1 MPNGFAEDIEKNLT
15 TECPD
20 KSHKIQIYNSNQ
32 SDKIKEVDMKTI
44 MDTWSKLDCII
55 TTPTIEA
62 GVSYDCD
69 RFDIIYGVEVDTQ
82 GYESVTIEVITGART
97 DGTVTPLL
105 QESDVSGSYSG
116 SVADE
121 DLIGL
126 EADAALLTAQSRTR
140 FGYIGKKRYVRVSL
154 VSTSVTTGLTAGAS
168 VILGHPKTAPV
179 A

>member
-1 MPNGFAEDIEKNLT
+1 MASRDLKNDIKIVNGVNIT
-15 TECPD
+15 
-20 KSHKIQIYNSNQ
+20 S
-32 SDKIKEVDMKTI
+32 
-44 MDTWSKLDCII
+44 I
-55 TTPTIEA
+55 TTNTTTA
-62 GVSYDCD
+62 
-69 RFDIIYGVEVDTQ
+69 GVEVDTQ

-105 QESDVSGSYSG
+105 QESDVTAIYSG

-126 EADAALLTAQSRTR
+126 EADAALSALNARSR
-140 FGYIGKKRYVRVSL
+140 FGYIGKKRYIKVSL

-168 VILGHPKTAPV
+168 VILGNPKSAPV

>member
-1 MPNGFAEDIEKNLT
+1 MASRDLKNDIKIVNGVNIT
-15 TECPD
+15 
-20 KSHKIQIYNSNQ
+20 S
-32 SDKIKEVDMKTI
+32 
-44 MDTWSKLDCII
+44 I
-55 TTPTIEA
+55 TTNTTTA
-62 GVSYDCD
+62 
-69 RFDIIYGVEVDTQ
+69 GVEVDTQ

-105 QESDVSGSYSG
+105 QESDVSATYSG

-126 EADAALLTAQSRTR
+126 EADAALSELNRRSR
-140 FGYIGKKRYVRVSL
+140 FGYIGKKRYIKVSL

-168 VILGHPKTAPV
+168 VILGNPKSAPV

>member
-1 MPNGFAEDIEKNLT
+1 MASRDLKNDIKIVNGVNIT
-15 TECPD
+15 
-20 KSHKIQIYNSNQ
+20 S
-32 SDKIKEVDMKTI
+32 
-44 MDTWSKLDCII
+44 I
-55 TTPTIEA
+55 TTNTTTA
-62 GVSYDCD
+62 
-69 RFDIIYGVEVDTQ
+69 GVEVDTQ

-105 QESDVSGSYSG
+105 QESDVTATYSG

-126 EADAALLTAQSRTR
+126 EADAALSLLNARSR
-140 FGYIGKKRYVRVSL
+140 FGYIGKKRYIKVSL

-168 VILGHPKTAPV
+168 VILGNPKSAPV

>member
-1 MPNGFAEDIEKNLT
+1 MASRDLKNNI
-15 TECPD
+15 
-20 KSHKIQIYNSNQ
+20 KIQNGLNIAS
-32 SDKIKEVDMKTI
+32 
-44 MDTWSKLDCII
+44 I
-55 TTPTIEA
+55 TTNTTTA
-62 GVSYDCD
+62 
-69 RFDIIYGVEVDTQ
+69 GVEVDTQ

-121 DLIGL
+121 DLVGL
-126 EADAALLTAQSRTR
+126 EADAALSTANSRAR
-140 FGYIGKKRYVRVSL
+140 FGYIGTKRYVKVSL

-168 VILGHPKTAPV
+168 VILGNPKSAPV

>member
-1 MPNGFAEDIEKNLT
+1 MASRDLKNDIKILNGVSIA
-15 TECPD
+15 
-20 KSHKIQIYNSNQ
+20 S
-32 SDKIKEVDMKTI
+32 
-44 MDTWSKLDCII
+44 I
-55 TTPTIEA
+55 TTNTTTA
-62 GVSYDCD
+62 
-69 RFDIIYGVEVDTQ
+69 GVEVDTQ

-105 QESDVSGSYSG
+105 QESDVSGTYSG

-126 EADAALLTAQSRTR
+126 EADAALSTANARAR
-140 FGYIGKKRYVRVSL
+140 FGYIGKKRYVKLSL

-168 VILGHPKTAPV
+168 VILGNPKSAPV

>member
-1 MPNGFAEDIEKNLT
+1 MSSSDLKNNIKIVNGLNIA
-15 TECPD
+15 
-20 KSHKIQIYNSNQ
+20 S
-32 SDKIKEVDMKTI
+32 
-44 MDTWSKLDCII
+44 I
-55 TTPTIEA
+55 TTNTTTA
-62 GVSYDCD
+62 
-69 RFDIIYGVEVDTQ
+69 GVEVDTQ

-126 EADAALLTAQSRTR
+126 EADAALSTAHSRSR
-140 FGYIGKKRYVRVSL
+140 FGYVGKKRYVKLSL
-154 VSTSVTTGLTAGAS
+154 VSTGVTTGLTAGAS
-168 VILGHPKTAPV
+168 VILGNPRSAPV